1 MAKSVLQ
8 ARAKKP
14 HPAAPTRRSS
24 TALPPV
30 LDRLQKLLPS
40 LRDPYLLDSLREF
53 LRLAAQI
60 ENRSGEDGDSQVVRD
75 AFYAC
80 EITRDAT
87 MRFLPYSAA
96 QEAVLLA
103 AIDAYERVIEKLKSF
118 AVAEVTAK
126 KVLMYANH
134 IEKRSE
140 EYRDAQRNLAAA
152 R

>member
-1 MAKSVLQ
+1 
-8 ARAKKP
+8 
-14 HPAAPTRRSS
+14 
-24 TALPPV
+24 
-30 LDRLQKLLPS
+30 
-40 LRDPYLLDSLREF
+40 
-53 LRLAAQI
+53 
-60 ENRSGEDGDSQVVRD
+60 
-75 AFYAC
+75 
-80 EITRDAT
+80 

-140 EYRDAQRNLAAA
+140 ECRDALKNLAAA
-152 R
+152 S